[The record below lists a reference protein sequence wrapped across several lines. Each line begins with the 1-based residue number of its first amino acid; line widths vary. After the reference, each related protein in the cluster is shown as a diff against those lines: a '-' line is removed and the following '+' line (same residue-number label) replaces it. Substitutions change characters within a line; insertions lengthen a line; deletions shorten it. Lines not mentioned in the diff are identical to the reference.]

1 MPKAI
6 ITMTSTNTEDLQR
19 LIRLLTWLSP
29 GFPTGGFAF
38 SHGLEWSIEAGDV
51 LDETTLG
58 DWIAD
63 VLRNGAGRSDT
74 ILLRHAYTADPGGLP
89 ELCVLGV
96 ALGFGRERRSET
108 CAQGAAFIRA
118 GSVWG
123 GPRIGVLFD
132 KDVPYPI
139 AVGALA
145 ADHRVGVDFA
155 AAAYL
160 QAFAAGLVSAA
171 VRLIPLGQTAG
182 LRVRAMLEPLIIEL
196 VEHTRRDGL
205 DDLGGAGF
213 RSDIAALRHETQPTR
228 LFRT

>member
-6 ITMTSTNTEDLQR
+6 TTVTTTNIDDLLH

-51 LDETTLG
+51 VNETAFG
-58 DWIAD
+58 DWVAD
-63 VLRNGAGRSDT
+63 VLRYGTGRSDT
-74 ILLRHAYTADPGGLP
+74 ILLRHTYSADLDDLP
-89 ELCVLGV
+89 ALCVLGIS
-96 ALGFGRERRSET
+96 LGFGRERRLET
-108 CAQGAAFIRA
+108 CAQGSAFIRA

-123 GPRIGVLFD
+123 GPRIAVLFD
-132 KDVPYPI
+132 KEVPYPI

-145 ADHRVGVDFA
+145 ADHRIGVDHA

-160 QAFAAGLVSAA
+160 LAFAAGLVSAA

-182 LRVRAMLEPLIIEL
+182 LRVRAALEPVVAEL
-196 VEHTRRDGL
+196 VEQTRSADL
-205 DDLGGAGF
+205 DDLGGACF
-213 RSDIAALRHETQPTR
+213 QSDIAALRHETQRTR
-228 LFRT
+228 LFVT

>member
-1 MPKAI
+1 MPTAI
-6 ITMTSTNTEDLQR
+6 TTVTTTTSDALLR

-51 LDETTLG
+51 VDETTLG
-58 DWIAD
+58 DWVAD
-63 VLRNGAGRSDT
+63 VLRNGAGRSDA
-74 ILLRHAYTADPGGLP
+74 ILLRHSYAADLDDLP
-89 ELCVLGV
+89 AICALGT
-96 ALGFGRERRSET
+96 ALGFGRERRLET
-108 CAQGAAFIRA
+108 CGQGSAFIRA

-123 GPRIGVLFD
+123 GPRTAVLFD

-145 ADHRVGVDFA
+145 ADYRVGPDLAV
-155 AAAYL
+155 AAYL
-160 QAFAAGLVSAA
+160 QAFTASLVSAA

-182 LRVRAMLEPLIIEL
+182 LRVRAMLEPVIVDL
-196 VEHTRRDGL
+196 VEHTQGASL
-205 DDLGGAGF
+205 DDLGGACF
-213 RSDIAALRHETQPTR
+213 RSDIAALRHETQRTR